1 MYTKYMRY
9 YNDGNTLEAEVELPD
24 MRYNVRKPMITP
36 ITI

>member
-1 MYTKYMRY
+1 MRY

>member
-1 MYTKYMRY
+1 MRY
-9 YNDGNTLEAEVELPD
+9 FNDGNTLKAEVELPD